1 MKLDIPAP
9 AQDVLAAALEQLQ
22 GREARTAAENTL
34 EVKHTCWE
42 LLPRVARISEL
53 MKASPRFVQ
62 SLERYPQVKE

>member
-1 MKLDIPAP
+1 MRLDIPAP
-9 AQDVLAAALEQLQ
+9 EQNVLTVTLEKLE

-42 LLPRVARISEL
+42 LLPHVVLISEL
-53 MKASPRFVQ
+53 MKASARFVQ